1 MNPMQAAAPLEEKF
15 STLAIIDHVRARL
28 DSPPI
33 GPTTP
38 GGDCGADLVTMMD
51 GSLQTVAE
59 PDRARAAAVLVG
71 LIAYPDEI
79 RILLTQRAAD
89 LRVHAGQIAF
99 PGGKIEAHDE
109 SPLAAA
115 LREAREEIGLD
126 ARHVEPLG
134 YLEPYFTGTGFRI
147 VPAVVKITP
156 PMALVINPD
165 EVEDYFEVPFA
176 FLMDRANHALH
187 TKEFEGVTRQFYA
200 MPYGRRHI
208 WGVTAGILRN
218 LYERLY
224 C

>member
-1 MNPMQAAAPLEEKF
+1 MQAEAPLEGDF
-15 STLAIIDHVRARL
+15 SPRAVIDRVRTRLETQAIGRSLQR
-28 DSPPI
+28 
-33 GPTTP
+33 
-38 GGDCGADLVTMMD
+38 GGSGSGLVTMMD
-51 GSLQTVAE
+51 GSVETVAE
-59 PDRARAAAVLVG
+59 PELSKPAAVLVG

-79 RILLTQRAAD
+79 KVLLTQRTAA

-99 PGGKIEAHDE
+99 PGGKIEPRDE

-115 LREAREEIGLD
+115 LREAHEEIGLD
-126 ARHVEPLG
+126 ARQVEPLG

-156 PMALVINPD
+156 PLALAANPD

-224 C
+224 S